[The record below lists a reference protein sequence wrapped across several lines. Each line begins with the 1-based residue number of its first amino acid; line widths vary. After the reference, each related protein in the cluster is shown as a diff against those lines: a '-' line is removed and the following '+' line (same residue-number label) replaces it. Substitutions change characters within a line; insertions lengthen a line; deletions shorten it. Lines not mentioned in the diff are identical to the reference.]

1 MPLPQFNGLG
11 DLPPGVHQATLDE
24 VVGRFS
30 GGTARRDA
38 CTQRL
43 IHVVDLA
50 RRTGHIQRLIVF
62 GSYITAKFE
71 PNDVDIILV
80 MRDSFRLQECPT
92 ESAGL
97 FDHPLAQAR
106 YGASIFWIRPA
117 LLIAETLEDFI
128 GYWQIKRDGEKRG
141 IVGIVL

>member
-1 MPLPQFNGLG
+1 VPLPQFNDFG
-11 DLPPGVHQATLDE
+11 DLPPGFHQATLDE

-43 IHVVDLA
+43 IHVVDLP
-50 RRTGHIQRLIVF
+50 RRTGQLQRLIVF
-62 GSYITAKFE
+62 GSYITAKLE

-97 FDHPLAQAR
+97 FDHALAQAR

-117 LLIAETLEDFI
+117 LLIAEALEDFV
-128 GYWQIKRDGEKRG
+128 GYWQVKRDGEKRG
-141 IVGIVL
+141 IVEIGL